1 MFGRHK
7 PVVFDPYGGRR
18 KRRAVPRWL
27 VLLLAG
33 AVLGTGGVIFVQE
46 RYLPP
51 RLSADAAAALRS
63 DFERADSERERLA
76 AALADTAKQLDAALA
91 EKKTLADGLAASRQ
105 AVEHL
110 RADVSALAAVLPPDP
125 RGGAVQVRAARFS
138 ADEGRLLY
146 EVVLSRE
153 RAGGKPL
160 PGVMQLV
167 VAGTPARGPETSVT
181 LQPVSLSLG
190 NVETVRGGVPLPEGF
205 TPRQTKVNVLDR
217 VGGKLL
223 GTRVINVRPD

>member
-1 MFGRHK
+1 MFGTHK

-18 KRRAVPRWL
+18 KRRGVPRWL
-27 VLLLAG
+27 VLLLGG
-33 AVLGTGGVIFVQE
+33 AALGAGGVVFVQE

-51 RLSADAAAALRS
+51 RLSAAEGAALRS
-63 DFERADSERERLA
+63 AFERADSERERLA
-76 AALADTAKQLDAALA
+76 AELGNVAGQLDAALA

-105 AVEHL
+105 TVEHL

-138 ADEGRLLY
+138 AEEGQLRY

-153 RAGGKPL
+153 RTGGKPL

-167 VAGTPARGPETSVT
+167 VAGTPARGPQTSVT

-190 NVETVRGGVPLPEGF
+190 NVETVRGGLPLPEGF
-205 TPRQTKVNVLDR
+205 TPRQTKVNVMDR

-223 GTRVINVRPD
+223 GTRVINVR

>member
-1 MFGRHK
+1 MFGQHK
-7 PVVFDPYGGRR
+7 PVVFDPYGRRR

-27 VLLLAG
+27 VLLLTG
-33 AVLGTGGVIFVQE
+33 AAIGAGGVVFVQE

-51 RLSADAAAALRS
+51 RLSADASAALRS
-63 DFERADSERERLA
+63 AFERAEGERQRLA
-76 AALADTAKQLDAALA
+76 TELAGTVKQLDAALA
-91 EKKTLADGLAASRQ
+91 EKKTLAEGLAASRQ

-125 RGGAVQVRAARFS
+125 RGGPVQVRAARFS
-138 ADEGRLLY
+138 ADDGQLLY

-153 RAGGKPL
+153 RAGAKPL

-190 NVETVRGGVPLPEGF
+190 NVETLRGGLPLPEGF
-205 TPRQTKVNVLDR
+205 TPRQTKVNVMDR

-223 GTRVINVRPD
+223 GTRVINVR